1 MPATIAVEMSTTL
14 IVTRKKGMRMV
25 IDFNALLRNISML
38 QSSQILDDLLSR
50 ENAQLEDI
58 LDADENAIT
67 EFRNRNT
74 KLIEL

>member
-1 MPATIAVEMSTTL
+1 
-14 IVTRKKGMRMV
+14 MRMV

-38 QSSQILDDLLSR
+38 QSSQILEDLLSR
-50 ENAQLEDI
+50 ENAQLEDV

-67 EFRNRNT
+67 ELRNRNT

>member
-1 MPATIAVEMSTTL
+1 
-14 IVTRKKGMRMV
+14 MRMV

-38 QSSQILDDLLSR
+38 QSSQILEDLLSR

-67 EFRNRNT
+67 ELRNRNT